1 MKPES
6 QITKGIFIGVYLLFL
21 FYFAVNYKEITK
33 TLNIPLEVLISVIV
47 LSAAYISYQFIKA
60 HLNSNKLEHE
70 FTSIVNHTFRT
81 PITSVLWFV
90 KEMEKEIPDKDKALY
105 LQGIENSMNKIL
117 GIVDLFA
124 GIKNINDISGYYF
137 EATSLREVV
146 EKSILKYREEI
157 NKKGLGFQVST
168 FKDIPLLTMDLKKIS
183 FVVDTLVE
191 NAILY
196 TPKEGKILIDC
207 IFTKDKLNLYVSD
220 TGIGLSFRDKM
231 NIFSRFYRGQRATL
245 LNTDGMG
252 LRLYLSKIII
262 KRHDGTIYAKSKGVN
277 QGTTFILEIPFH
289 KHQN

>member
-21 FYFAVNYKEITK
+21 FYFTINYENVANSV
-33 TLNIPLEVLISVIV
+33 NIPIEILMLVIILSVI
-47 LSAAYISYQFIKA
+47 YISYQFIKA
-60 HLNSNKLEHE
+60 QLNSNKLEHE

-207 IFTKDKLNLYVSD
+207 IFSKDKLNLYVSD

-262 KRHDGTIYAKSKGVN
+262 KRHNGNIYA
-277 QGTTFILEIPFH
+277 
-289 KHQN
+289 